1 MEITFYNQTTKDTK
15 DAETLINHLFSKVE
29 DDNSMTIIFMSLEQ
43 IHELNKQ
50 YRNVDKPTDVIS
62 FPDDEE
68 GYHGDVF
75 ICIDKAIE
83 QAQSYG
89 HSIEREIGFL
99 AVHGYLHLLG
109 YDHHTEIEEKE
120 MTQKQ
125 EEILKKASLE
135 RKMSN
140 D

>member
-109 YDHHTEIEEKE
+109 YDHHTETEEKE

>member
-1 MEITFYNQTTKDTK
+1 MEITFYNQTTKDTSQ
-15 DAETLINHLFSKVE
+15 AETLINHLFSKVE